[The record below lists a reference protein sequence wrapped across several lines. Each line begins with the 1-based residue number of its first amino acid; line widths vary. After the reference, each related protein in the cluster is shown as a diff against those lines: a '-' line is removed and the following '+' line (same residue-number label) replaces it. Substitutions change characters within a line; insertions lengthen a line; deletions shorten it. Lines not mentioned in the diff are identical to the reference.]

1 MDRGW
6 SPVVNRPLKHVIAV
20 LLGCFT
26 ILFVQ
31 LNRVQVFDAAAL
43 EAHPANTRTIQR
55 DFNRP
60 RGIISTADGVVV
72 AESID
77 TPGGLFDRQRT
88 YPQGEVYAHI
98 VGFHSFTFGADG
110 VERTY
115 NDALVGRTAS
125 QELSG
130 LTDLLEGRNPVGNVV
145 LTIDDDLQRLARS
158 QLGEREGSVVA
169 LDPVSGA
176 VLAMW
181 SYPSYDPNLLAAN
194 SGTAANEAWTTLVE
208 TEGNPIRPRAY
219 QEREFPGSTF
229 KLVTA
234 AAALESGA
242 ATMTDPEFEVT
253 DAYTPP
259 LTERPLTNF
268 GGASCGGNLTELVVV
283 SCNTGFGQLA
293 AEQLGPDP
301 MIEQAER
308 FGFNSAPPFDLPNPT
323 ESIFPTDYGSLVSSP
338 SDLIPAGV
346 YDNTPALAQAAIG
359 QFEVQAS
366 PLQMALVA
374 AAVANGGAVPS
385 PHVVDR
391 IEDSVSLDV
400 VSDNNPGT
408 WQQAMSTANA
418 EALAGAMVAV
428 VERGTAQ
435 SVAVPGVVVGAK
447 TGTAQL
453 GTDPPASHAW
463 IVAFAGRPDGP
474 PELAV
479 AVLVE
484 GQEGNP
490 DQTGGGVA
498 GPIARS
504 IIEQFFQ

>member
-1 MDRGW
+1 M
-6 SPVVNRPLKHVIAV
+6 NRPLKHVIAV

-26 ILFVQ
+26 ILFIQ
-31 LNRVQVFDAAAL
+31 LNRVQVYDAAAL
-43 EAHPANTRTIQR
+43 EVNPANTRTIQR

-60 RGIISTADGVVV
+60 RGIISTTDGVVV
-72 AESID
+72 AESVD

-88 YPQGEVYAHI
+88 YPHDDLYAHI
-98 VGFHSFTFGADG
+98 VGYHSFTFGADG

-145 LTIDDDLQRLARS
+145 LTVDDDLQRLARS

-169 LDPVSGA
+169 LDPRTGA

-181 SYPSYDPNLLAAN
+181 SWPSYNPNLLAAN
-194 SGTAANEAWTTLVE
+194 SGTAANEAWTQLVE
-208 TEGNPIRPRAY
+208 ADGNPLRPRAY
-219 QEREFPGSTF
+219 RDIEFPGSTF

-234 AAALESGA
+234 AAALETGA
-242 ATMTDPEFEVT
+242 ATMTEPEFEVT

-259 LTERPLTNF
+259 LTERPLTNS
-268 GGASCGGNLTELVVV
+268 GGATCGGNLTELIVV

-293 AEQLGPDP
+293 AERVGPPAMVD
-301 MIEQAER
+301 QAQR
-308 FGFNSAPPFDLPNPT
+308 FGFNASPPFDLPNAA
-323 ESIFPTDYGSLVSSP
+323 ESLFPVDYGSVVSNS
-338 SDLIPAGV
+338 SDEIPAGV
-346 YDNTPALAQAAIG
+346 YENTPALAQAAIG
-359 QFEVQAS
+359 QFEVQSS

-374 AAVANGGAVPS
+374 ASVANGGVVPS

-391 IEDSVSLDV
+391 VEDSVTLNE
-400 VSDNNPGT
+400 VSDISPGS
-408 WQQAMSTANA
+408 WQRAISESSAA
-418 EALAGAMVAV
+418 ALAGAMVQV
-428 VERGTAQ
+428 VELGTAR

-474 PELAV
+474 PEIAV

-484 GQEGNP
+484 GQAGNA

>member
-1 MDRGW
+1 M
-6 SPVVNRPLKHVIAV
+6 NRPLKHVIAV

-43 EAHPANTRTIQR
+43 EVNPANTRTIQR

-72 AESID
+72 AESQE
-77 TPGGLFDRQRT
+77 TPGALFDRQRI
-88 YPQGEVYAHI
+88 YPHGELYAHV
-98 VGFHSFTFGADG
+98 VGYHSFTFGADG

-145 LTIDDDLQRLARS
+145 LTVDDDLQRLARS

-169 LDPVSGA
+169 LDPRSGA

-181 SYPSYDPNLLAAN
+181 SWPSYDPNLVAAN
-194 SGTAANEAWTTLVE
+194 SGTAANEAWTRL
-208 TEGNPIRPRAY
+208 TEADGNPLRPRAY
-219 QEREFPGSTF
+219 QDIEFPGSTF

-234 AAALESGA
+234 AAALETGA
-242 ATMTDPEFEVT
+242 ATMTQPEFEST

-259 LTERPLTNF
+259 LTERALTNF
-268 GGASCGGNLTELVVV
+268 GGNTCGGNLTELIVV

-293 AEQLGPDP
+293 AERIGPGP
-301 MIEQAER
+301 MVDQAER
-308 FGFNSAPPFDLPNPT
+308 FGFNSAPPFDLPNPAR
-323 ESIFPTDYGSLVSSP
+323 SVFPADYGSLVSNP
-338 SDLIPAGV
+338 TDEIPAGV
-346 YDNTPALAQAAIG
+346 YENTPALAQAAIG

-374 AAVANGGAVPS
+374 AAAANGGMVPT

-391 IEDSVSLDV
+391 VEDSVTLNV
-400 VSDNNPGT
+400 VSDVNPGS
-408 WQQAMSTANA
+408 WQRAMSEANA
-418 EALAGAMVAV
+418 AELAGAMVQV

-474 PELAV
+474 PEIAV
-479 AVLVE
+479 AVLIE
-484 GQEGNP
+484 GQPGNP
-490 DQTGGGVA
+490 DQTGGGAA

-504 IIEQFFQ
+504 LLEQFFQ

>member
-1 MDRGW
+1 M
-6 SPVVNRPLKHVIAV
+6 NRPLKHVIAV

-31 LNRVQVFDAAAL
+31 LNRIQVFDAAAL
-43 EAHPANTRTIQR
+43 EVNPANTRTIQR

-60 RGIISTADGVVV
+60 RGIVSTADGVVV

-77 TPGGLFDRQRT
+77 TPGALFDRQRT
-88 YPQGEVYAHI
+88 YPHGDLYAHV
-98 VGFHSFTFGADG
+98 VGYHSFTFGADG

-145 LTIDDDLQRLARS
+145 LTIDDDLQRLAKS
-158 QLGEREGSVVA
+158 QLGERVGSVVA
-169 LDPVSGA
+169 LDPRTGA

-181 SYPSYDPNLLAAN
+181 SWPSYDPNLLAAN
-194 SGTAANEAWTTLVE
+194 SGTAANEAWTRLVE
-208 TEGNPIRPRAY
+208 AAGNPIRPRAY
-219 QEREFPGSTF
+219 RDVAFPGSTF

-234 AAALESGA
+234 AAALETGA

-268 GGASCGGNLTELVVV
+268 GGSTCGGNLTELIVV

-293 AEQLGPDP
+293 AELIGPGPLVD
-301 MIEQAER
+301 QAQR
-308 FGFNSAPPFDLPNPT
+308 FGFNDAPPFDLPNT
-323 ESIFPTDYGSLVSSP
+323 AKSIFPTDYGSLVSNP
-338 SDLIPAGV
+338 SEPVPAGV
-346 YDNTPALAQAAIG
+346 YENTPALAQAAIG
-359 QFEVQAS
+359 QFEVQS
-366 PLQMALVA
+366 TPLQMALVA
-374 AAVANGGAVPS
+374 AAVANGGAVPT

-391 IEDSVSLDV
+391 VEDSVTLNV
-400 VSDNNPGT
+400 VSDHSPGT
-408 WQQAMSTANA
+408 WKQAMSQSTAA
-418 EALAGAMVAV
+418 ELAGAMVQV

-435 SVAVPGVVVGAK
+435 SVAVSGAVVGAK

-453 GTDPPASHAW
+453 GTDPPRSHAW
-463 IVAFAGRPDGP
+463 IVAFGGRSEGP
-474 PELAV
+474 PEIAL

-504 IIEQFFQ
+504 ILEQFFQ

>member
-1 MDRGW
+1 MN
-6 SPVVNRPLKHVIAV
+6 SPLKHVIAV

-31 LNRVQVFDAAAL
+31 LNRVQVYDAAAL
-43 EAHPANTRTIQR
+43 EVNPANTRTIQR

-72 AESID
+72 AESED
-77 TPGGLFDRQRT
+77 TPGATFERQRT
-88 YPQGEVYAHI
+88 YPQGELYAHV
-98 VGFHSFTFGADG
+98 VGYHSFTFGADG

-169 LDPVSGA
+169 LDPRSGA

-181 SYPSYDPNLLAAN
+181 SWPSYDPNLLAAN
-194 SGTAANEAWTTLVE
+194 SGTAANEAWTELVE
-208 TEGNPIRPRAY
+208 ADGNPLRPRAY
-219 QEREFPGSTF
+219 RDVEFPGSTF

-234 AAALESGA
+234 AAALETGA
-242 ATMTDPEFEVT
+242 ATMTDPEFEAT

-268 GGASCGGNLTELVVV
+268 GGSTCGGNLTELIVV
-283 SCNTGFGQLA
+283 SCNTGFGRLA
-293 AEQLGPDP
+293 AELVGPGP
-301 MIEQAER
+301 MVDQAQR
-308 FGFNSAPPFDLPNPT
+308 FGFNSAPPFDLPNAAQ
-323 ESIFPTDYGSLVSSP
+323 SIFPTDYGSLVSNP
-338 SDLIPAGV
+338 SNEIPAGV
-346 YDNTPALAQAAIG
+346 YENTPALAQAAIG
-359 QFEVQAS
+359 QFEVQSS
-366 PLQMALVA
+366 PLQMALVVS
-374 AAVANGGAVPS
+374 AVANGGAVPT

-391 IEDSVSLDV
+391 IEDSVTLNV
-400 VSDNNPGT
+400 VSDINPGS
-408 WQQAMSTANA
+408 WQRALSESHAA
-418 EALAGAMVAV
+418 ELAGAMVQV

-474 PELAV
+474 PEIAV

-484 GQEGNP
+484 GQAGNP

-504 IIEQFFQ
+504 ILEQFFQ